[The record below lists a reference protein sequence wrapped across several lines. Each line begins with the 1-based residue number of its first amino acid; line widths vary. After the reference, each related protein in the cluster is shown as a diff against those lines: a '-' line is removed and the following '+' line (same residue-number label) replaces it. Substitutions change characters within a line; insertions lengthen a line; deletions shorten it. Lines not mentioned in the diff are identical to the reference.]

1 MVVEDILDQENQHSD
16 HILASIEP
24 APYYLD
30 AASGGTEHLKADIC
44 GMTLWCHLGVD
55 FTDQCQFVEGPLT
68 EEYGLDNTETEKPL
82 LEADDF
88 VEVIR
93 YHWVSD
99 INIFPN
105 ERQRVQL
112 AAILLLAAFTGS
124 RPHALLS
131 LTYRDLNLYVD
142 QDKDTGEHVLKLG
155 VKLTKTKS
163 RQKRK
168 RP

>member
-1 MVVEDILDQENQHSD
+1 
-16 HILASIEP
+16 
-24 APYYLD
+24 
-30 AASGGTEHLKADIC
+30 
-44 GMTLWCHLGVD
+44 
-55 FTDQCQFVEGPLT
+55 LT
-68 EEYGLDNTETEKPL
+68 EEYHLDNIETEKPL
-82 LEADDF
+82 LEADNF
-88 VEVIR
+88 VEVIQ

-124 RPHALLS
+124 RPDALLS
-131 LTYRDLNLYVD
+131 LTYGDLDLYVD
-142 QDKDTGEHVLKLG
+142 RNSKTGAHVLKLG
-155 VKLTKTKS
+155 VRLTKTKS

>member
-1 MVVEDILDQENQHSD
+1 MQF
-16 HILASIEP
+16 IE
-24 APYYLD
+24 
-30 AASGGTEHLKADIC
+30 GG
-44 GMTLWCHLGVD
+44 
-55 FTDQCQFVEGPLT
+55 LT
-68 EEYGLDNTETEKPL
+68 EEYDLDNTETEKPL

-88 VEVIR
+88 AEVIQ

-99 INIFPN
+99 INVFPN

-112 AAILLLAAFTGS
+112 AAILLLAAYTGS

-131 LTYRDLNLYVD
+131 LTYRDLDLYVD
-142 QDKDTGEHVLKLG
+142 RDSESGAHVLKLG
-155 VKLTKTKS
+155 VTLTKTKS